1 MGEQL
6 NKKNADMVSEKFPA
20 MSVEAA
26 NQVLSGAGS
35 LFEIVEENVLGQTQ
49 RVYKN
54 APKHLPELLDNT
66 LTHSK
71 KTFFIF
77 EKERVTYSANHK
89 ATKVLAAYFRDMLN
103 VVKGDRVAVVMRNIP
118 QWPVTVMAAMK
129 CGAIAT
135 PINSMWTGEE
145 IANALKDSGA
155 RIAVICAH
163 TLGKIKPYL
172 RELVLLE
179 TVIIARGNEGPSDA
193 HFLKLEDIIGDA
205 KSWRKLEKFDEPES
219 ELTPDDDAMLFYT
232 SGTTGRPKGALCTH
246 RAVISA
252 LFNSLSSQ
260 ARGFV
265 RSGLPVPVA
274 KAGDPQRV
282 YLISAPFFH
291 TTGAIALL
299 FAVMVRG
306 ARAVTQHKWDAK
318 KALALIAREKVNVI
332 GGVPTIVWQIL
343 RHPDRKKYD
352 LSSISIVSYGGSPSA
367 AELVTESR
375 KAFPGTIMGNGWG
388 MTETCA
394 TCTMI
399 FGDDYLVRPLSAG
412 AAALTVDMQVRG
424 ADGMVLAPDE
434 AGELWVRGPNLM
446 REYWKNPAATKAVM
460 KDGWLRT
467 GDIARIDEEGFLF
480 ILDRAKDMLIRGGE
494 NIYCIEVENIIA
506 THPQVL
512 EVALVGVPHLE
523 MGEEVGAVI
532 CVSSASKLSTMSLQE
547 YAKARM
553 AAYKV
558 PQHIRFT
565 TEPLPRNESGKVL
578 KPQLLSHFA
587 KIETDRKS
595 GKRPHD
601 IKQKSNAKPVTD
613 RAGR

>member
-1 MGEQL
+1 MGGEL
-6 NKKNADMVSEKFPA
+6 NKNKAGMNKSNFPA
-20 MSVEAA
+20 MSVLAA
-26 NQVLSGAGS
+26 NEVLSKPGS
-35 LFEIVEENVLGQTQ
+35 PFEIIEENVLGQKQ
-49 RVYKN
+49 RVFKN
-54 APKHLPELLDNT
+54 APAHLPALLDNT
-66 LTHSK
+66 LKHSK
-71 KTFFIF
+71 KTFFIY
-77 EKERVTYSANHK
+77 EKERVTFGANHK

-103 VVKGDRVAVVMRNIP
+103 LDKGERVAVIMRNVP

-135 PINSMWTGEE
+135 PLNSMWTGAEL
-145 IANALKDSGA
+145 AYALKDCGA
-155 RIAVICAH
+155 RIAVMCGE
-163 TLGKIKPYL
+163 TLAKLKPYL
-172 RELVLLE
+172 RELLSLE
-179 TVIIARGNEGPSDA
+179 TVIVSRGSDGPVDA
-193 HFLKLEDIIGDA
+193 HYLKLEDIIGDA
-205 KSWRKLEKFDEPES
+205 KSWKKLEDFAEEACGI
-219 ELTPDDDAMLFYT
+219 LPDDDAMLFYT
-232 SGTTGRPKGALCTH
+232 SGTTGRPKGALSTH

-265 RSGLPVPVA
+265 RSGVPVPIA

-306 ARAVTQHKWDAK
+306 ARAVTQHKWDPK
-318 KALALIAREKVNVI
+318 KALALIAKEKINVI

-343 RHPDRKKYD
+343 RHPDRKKHD

-412 AAALTVDMQVRG
+412 AAALTIDLQVRG
-424 ADGMVLAPDE
+424 AEGQLLPANE

-446 REYWKNPAATKAVM
+446 REYWKNPNATKAVLQ
-460 KDGWLRT
+460 DGWLRT

-494 NIYCIEVENIIA
+494 NIYCIEVENCLAAHPKVRDVAII
-506 THPQVL
+506 
-512 EVALVGVPHLE
+512 GVPHIEL
-523 MGEEVGAVI
+523 GEEVGAV
-532 CVSSASKLSTMSLQE
+532 VYVAPETKLTAAALQKFAGE
-547 YAKARM
+547 HLS
-553 AAYKV
+553 AYKV
-558 PQHIRFT
+558 PKHIKFVT
-565 TEPLPRNESGKVL
+565 QPLPRNESGKVM
-578 KPQLLSHFA
+578 KPQLAAYFTKTD
-587 KIETDRKS
+587 KISKS
-595 GKRPHD
+595 GSKADD
-601 IKQKSNAKPVTD
+601 ITQRRNAGNLS
-613 RAGR
+613 RNR